1 MDGDEGFDFMSN
13 FEETKTQRGFQLIKF
28 KDRYEALCSLQQSSV
43 ADFEPPGSSAI
54 WLGLDRLVPEQDP
67 RDGHITRMHLSLE
80 DVKILNA
87 YLTKWIET
95 GKFYES

>member
-13 FEETKTQRGFQLIKF
+13 FEETKTERGFQLIKF
-28 KDRYEALCSLQQSSV
+28 NALNETPCSLQQSSL
-43 ADFEPPGSSAI
+43 AEFEPPGSSAI
-54 WLGLDRLVPEQDP
+54 WLGRFGVEN
-67 RDGHITRMHLSLE
+67 RMHLSLE

-95 GKFYES
+95 GKFYEP